1 MNRSSPLPKSF
12 SFKKKIIFSSVC
24 VCECINYLR
33 NIKNIII
40 ILFLLTMCRMIK
52 NIFCKMNSYVS
63 SCFTFFFY
71 TVLLKSRMIENIFCK
86 MNCFTI
92 FLYSTLFYLVFTNH
106 MSSIQPIPTPCSIL
120 VYIIICSIINIF
132 TMMFVYHYVII
143 PFHPQ
148 YLPRHAPLILESG
161 GIQSGGIR

>member
-1 MNRSSPLPKSF
+1 M
-12 SFKKKIIFSSVC
+12 C

-86 MNCFTI
+86 MNCFTT

-148 YLPRHAPLILESG
+148 YLPRHAPLIL
-161 GIQSGGIR
+161 QSGGCRGGGCRGPKPSYFLYYCCKIEKF

>member
-1 MNRSSPLPKSF
+1 
-12 SFKKKIIFSSVC
+12 
-24 VCECINYLR
+24 
-33 NIKNIII
+33 
-40 ILFLLTMCRMIK
+40 MCRMIK

-63 SCFTFFFY
+63 SSCFTTFFC

-148 YLPRHAPLILESG
+148 YLPRHAPQGAGCQGAGCRESKRTSFLYFSISIAISMTSNLIH
-161 GIQSGGIR
+161 